1 MHQMSLDM
9 KKRKVGVLSSVGE
22 CYQKKVR
29 LHDAK
34 TNFIDHVH
42 NAPISATDHTTSKM
56 LMFENCN
63 SLPCDWTERGPGIL
77 QYLSNEYVGQY
88 IDDDGHLYDEFAE
101 GA

>member
-1 MHQMSLDM
+1 
-9 KKRKVGVLSSVGE
+9 
-22 CYQKKVR
+22 
-29 LHDAK
+29 
-34 TNFIDHVH
+34 
-42 NAPISATDHTTSKM
+42 M